1 MADGM
6 ARQGPEDGEGDAAQA
21 FEALRVE
28 VAALRRGV
36 ELIYRGQQNADA
48 AGAAGPAVVDYSPTL
63 GGMAKTLQA
72 VEGRLQAIEG
82 KPAMA
87 LTPAR
92 FEGELE
98 RAVRGAAA
106 VAGDELRRAAQL
118 AGVAAAD
125 LEGLVG
131 RVRRE
136 QEQSVWVSV
145 AGLSGFGLGAL
156 LWLLLAAVL
165 PWGMGHRL
173 AASLVG
179 GGGWEAGATLM
190 REAKPEAWDRVMR
203 LSQACPPETLIDLCE
218 AAMVVRTIPPGPA
231 AQPAP
236 EEAKTAAPS
245 AATPGSPPP
254 RGKVGVGR

>member
-6 ARQGPEDGEGDAAQA
+6 ERQGPEDGGEGDAAQA
-21 FEALRVE
+21 FEALRAE

-36 ELIYRGQQNADA
+36 ELIYRGQQDA
-48 AGAAGPAVVDYSPTL
+48 AGAAGPAAVDYSPTL
-63 GGMAKTLQA
+63 GGMARTLQT
-72 VEGRLQAIEG
+72 VEGRLHAIEG

-98 RAVRGAAA
+98 GAVRGAAA
-106 VAGDELRRAAQL
+106 VAGDELRRAAQR
-118 AGVAAAD
+118 AGAVASD

-165 PWGMGHRL
+165 PWGIGHRM

-179 GGGWEAGATLM
+179 GGQWEAGATLM
-190 REAKPEAWDRVMR
+190 REAKPEAWDRVWR
-203 LSQACPPETLIDLCE
+203 LSQACPPEILIDLCE

-231 AQPAP
+231 TQPAP
-236 EEAKTAAPS
+236 EGAKTLAPPTV
-245 AATPGSPPP
+245 APGPPP
-254 RGKVGVGR
+254 SRGKVGVGR